1 MAQTGM
7 NKVRL
12 AWLSTHPIQYQAPLL
27 RQIAACPDIELTAL
41 FFSDFSTRSFVD
53 PEFNRTIKW
62 DTPLLEGYRSE
73 FLPGTG
79 AQVSAIKAFEPR
91 IGGLAERLTKA
102 NFDAV
107 LVQGW
112 QHYGM
117 LKAAWLAKRAG
128 LQVLMRCEA
137 SDHVA
142 SSTGL
147 KGKVRETVVSFLLS
161 KVDKC
166 LAIGTRNR
174 EFYLRRGFKA
184 ENIGSM
190 PYCVDNDHFRHKAEA
205 TDVSA
210 LRAELGLDTTR
221 PVILYA
227 SKLMRR
233 KFPDHLL
240 QAYAQLPEPRPYLL
254 FVGDGELRASLE
266 AEVAVRKLADVHFLG
281 FRNQGELP
289 TFYALADIF
298 VLPSIN
304 ETWGLAVF
312 EHVRDIPKVLAQ
324 FHRILKPGGVL
335 YATFGPLWYGWGGD
349 HVSGYDS
356 VLSGFNHLTLV
367 GEAYR
372 RYLDGLGAQAHSEH
386 DGRTWI
392 DNDLFSRLKPAQYLQ
407 YLDEEGFKRL
417 FVAEIIDPS
426 AVACLEHPDFD
437 RSPLHGV
444 DEHDL
449 LASGMTIIYRC

>member
-1 MAQTGM
+1 M
-7 NKVRL
+7 KKIRL
-12 AWLSTHPIQYQAPLL
+12 AWVSTHPIQYQAPLL

-53 PEFNRTIKW
+53 PEFNRPIHW
-62 DTPLLEGYRSE
+62 DTPLLEGYHSE

-79 AQVSAIKAFEPR
+79 SQVSAIKAFEPR
-91 IGGLAERLTKA
+91 VGGLYERLQKS

-137 SDHVA
+137 TDHVA
-142 SSTGL
+142 SSKGL
-147 KGKVRETVVSFLLS
+147 KGKVREAVVSFLLS

-174 EFYLRRGFKA
+174 DFYLRRGFKA

-190 PYCVDNDHFRHKAEA
+190 PYCVDNDHFRQKAEA

-210 LRAELGLDTTR
+210 LRAELGMDADR
-221 PVILYA
+221 SVILYA

-233 KFPDHLL
+233 KFPDQLL

-254 FVGDGELRASLE
+254 YVGDGELRAALE
-266 AEVAVRKLADVHFLG
+266 AEVKVQKLGDVRLLG
-281 FRNQGELP
+281 FRNQSELP
-289 TFYALADIF
+289 AFYALADIF

-304 ETWGLAVF
+304 ETWGLVINEAMNAGCAIISTDQVGSAVDLV
-312 EHVRDIPKVLAQ
+312 EHGKNGYVLKAGDIPALTDALNSCLDQERLQAMQAESLK
-324 FHRILKPGGVL
+324 RIEH
-335 YATFGPLWYGWGGD
+335 WGIREN
-349 HVSGYDS
+349 VQ
-356 VLSGFNHLTLV
+356 
-367 GEAYR
+367 
-372 RYLDGLGAQAHSEH
+372 GLRAALGLPE
-386 DGRTWI
+386 
-392 DNDLFSRLKPAQYLQ
+392 
-407 YLDEEGFKRL
+407 
-417 FVAEIIDPS
+417 
-426 AVACLEHPDFD
+426 LE
-437 RSPLHGV
+437 
-444 DEHDL
+444 
-449 LASGMTIIYRC
+449 

>member
-1 MAQTGM
+1 M
-7 NKVRL
+7 KKIRL
-12 AWLSTHPIQYQAPLL
+12 AWVSTHPIQYQAPLL
-27 RQIAACPDIELTAL
+27 RRIAACPDIELTAL

-53 PEFNRTIKW
+53 PEFNRTIHW
-62 DTPLLEGYRSE
+62 DTPLLEGYHSE

-79 AQVSAIKAFEPR
+79 SQVSAIEAFEPR
-91 IGGLAERLTKA
+91 VGGLYERLQKS

-137 SDHVA
+137 TDHVA
-142 SSTGL
+142 SSKGL
-147 KGKVRETVVSFLLS
+147 KGKVREAVVSFLLS

-174 EFYLRRGFKA
+174 DFYLRRGFKA

-190 PYCVDNDHFRHKAEA
+190 PYCVDNDHFRQKAEA

-210 LRAELGLDTTR
+210 LRAELGMDADR

-233 KFPDHLL
+233 KFPDQLL

-254 FVGDGELRASLE
+254 YVGDGELRAALE
-266 AEVAVRKLADVHFLG
+266 AEVKVQKLGDVRFLG
-281 FRNQGELP
+281 FRNQSELP
-289 TFYALADIF
+289 SFYALADIF

-304 ETWGLAVF
+304 ETWGLVINEAMNAGCAIISTDQVGSAVDLV
-312 EHVRDIPKVLAQ
+312 EHGKNGYVLKAGDIPALTGALNSCLDQERLQAMHAESLK
-324 FHRILKPGGVL
+324 RIEH
-335 YATFGPLWYGWGGD
+335 WGIREN
-349 HVSGYDS
+349 VQ
-356 VLSGFNHLTLV
+356 
-367 GEAYR
+367 
-372 RYLDGLGAQAHSEH
+372 GLRAALGLPE
-386 DGRTWI
+386 
-392 DNDLFSRLKPAQYLQ
+392 
-407 YLDEEGFKRL
+407 
-417 FVAEIIDPS
+417 
-426 AVACLEHPDFD
+426 LE
-437 RSPLHGV
+437 
-444 DEHDL
+444 
-449 LASGMTIIYRC
+449 

>member
-7 NKVRL
+7 KKVRL
-12 AWLSTHPIQYQAPLL
+12 AWISTHPIQYQAPLL
-27 RQIAACPDIELTAL
+27 RQIGACPDIELTAL

-53 PEFNRTIKW
+53 PEFNRTIQW
-62 DTPLLEGYRSE
+62 DTPLLEGYHSE

-79 AQVSAIKAFEPR
+79 SQVSTIKAFEPR
-91 IGGLAERLTKA
+91 VGGLSERLKRT

-137 SDHVA
+137 TDHVA

-147 KGKVRETVVSFLLS
+147 KGKAREAVVSFLLS
-161 KVDKC
+161 NVNKC

-174 EFYLRRGFKA
+174 EFYLRRGVKT
-184 ENIGSM
+184 ESIGSM
-190 PYCVDNDHFRHKAEA
+190 PYCVDNDHFRQKAQA

-210 LRAELGLDTTR
+210 LRAELGMDATR

-254 FVGDGELRASLE
+254 YVGDGELRPALE
-266 AEVAVRKLADVHFLG
+266 AEVESRKLADVRLLG
-281 FRNQGELP
+281 FRNQSELP
-289 TFYALADIF
+289 AFYALSDIF

-304 ETWGLAVF
+304 ETWGLVINEAMNAGCAIISTDQVGSAVDLV
-312 EHVRDIPKVLAQ
+312 EHGKNGYVLKAGDIPALTASLNSCLDPERLQAMQTESLK
-324 FHRILKPGGVL
+324 RIEH
-335 YATFGPLWYGWGGD
+335 WGIRENVQGLRAAL
-349 HVSGYDS
+349 G
-356 VLSGFNHLTLV
+356 LPTL
-367 GEAYR
+367 E
-372 RYLDGLGAQAHSEH
+372 
-386 DGRTWI
+386 
-392 DNDLFSRLKPAQYLQ
+392 
-407 YLDEEGFKRL
+407 
-417 FVAEIIDPS
+417 
-426 AVACLEHPDFD
+426 
-437 RSPLHGV
+437 
-444 DEHDL
+444 
-449 LASGMTIIYRC
+449 

>member
-1 MAQTGM
+1 M
-7 NKVRL
+7 NKIRL

-91 IGGLAERLTKA
+91 IGGLVERLTKA

-137 SDHVA
+137 TDHVA

-190 PYCVDNDHFRHKAEA
+190 PYCVDNDHFRRKAEA

-304 ETWGLAVF
+304 ETWGLVINEAMNAGCAIISTDQVGSAVDLV
-312 EHVRDIPKVLAQ
+312 EDGRNGYVLKAGDIPA
-324 FHRILKPGGVL
+324 
-335 YATFGPLWYGWGGD
+335 
-349 HVSGYDS
+349 
-356 VLSGFNHLTLV
+356 LTT
-367 GEAYR
+367 A
-372 RYLDGLGAQAHSEH
+372 LGACL
-386 DGRTWI
+386 DP
-392 DNDLFSRLKPAQYLQ
+392 DRLKAMQADSLKRIEHWGIRENVHGLRAALGLPAL
-407 YLDEEGFKRL
+407 
-417 FVAEIIDPS
+417 V
-426 AVACLEHPDFD
+426 
-437 RSPLHGV
+437 
-444 DEHDL
+444 
-449 LASGMTIIYRC
+449 